1 MEDFNAVAAEIGRQL
16 EERHRALSVAFD
28 QEQRRIQGLKELL
41 KRIGT
46 CNDAFDEEDKAA
58 VLAEIAAR
66 ETALQQLQRES
77 RRQEEVRRQKEAIL
91 FNLHTVLTTRTKTL
105 EQIDDDSSVLK
116 DHDNLLSYFARKQ
129 VQLTDMLKQ
138 RMRELSD
145 TMPKP

>member
-91 FNLHTVLTTRTKTL
+91 FNLHTVLT
-105 EQIDDDSSVLK
+105 
-116 DHDNLLSYFARKQ
+116 
-129 VQLTDMLKQ
+129 DMLKQ